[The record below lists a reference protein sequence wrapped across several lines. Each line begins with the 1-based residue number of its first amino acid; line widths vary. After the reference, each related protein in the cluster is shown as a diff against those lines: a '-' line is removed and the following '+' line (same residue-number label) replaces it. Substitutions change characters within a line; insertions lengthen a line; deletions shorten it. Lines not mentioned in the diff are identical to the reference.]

1 MKWMIVTDSSCDLT
15 GLDTGSADISYES
28 VPFVLNIDNRDFVDD
43 LSLSVSDM
51 VDAME
56 ASSASHSACP
66 SPNAWEEKFQQA
78 EQVIAMTISGR
89 LSGSYNSAMVGKAM
103 ALEKHPEKKIEVIDS
118 LSTGPKL
125 VLLVQ
130 HALRLIQEQVSFEKI
145 CASCRELASSG
156 RTIFT
161 LSSFH
166 NLVQNG
172 RVSKI
177 AGFLAGKLGI
187 RVIGVG
193 SPEGEIQLKEL
204 MRGEQRTLKKILKD
218 MEENGYAGGKM
229 SISHC
234 LNLPMAEMLKSMIL
248 SRWQN
253 AEIELLPTRGLDSYY
268 AERSGLIICYPAFA
282 G

>member
-15 GLDTGSADISYES
+15 SLDTGSSDIGFDT
-28 VPFVLNIDNRDFVDD
+28 VPFVLNIDGKDFVDHPE
-43 LSLSVSDM
+43 LSVPEM

-66 SPNAWEEKFQQA
+66 SPSAWEELFRKA
-78 EQVIAMTISGR
+78 DHVIAMTISGR
-89 LSGSYNSAMVGKAM
+89 LSGSYNSAMVGKSM
-103 ALEKHPEKKIEVIDS
+103 TLEKDPEKKIEVIDS

-130 HALRLIQEQVSFEKI
+130 SALRQIQNQIPFESL
-145 CASCRELASSG
+145 CAACRSQAESI

-204 MRGEQRTLKKILKD
+204 MRGEQRTLKKIIKD
-218 MEENGYAGGKM
+218 MEENRYNGAEM
-229 SISHC
+229 AISHC
-234 LNLPMAEMLKSMIL
+234 MNEPMANSLKEMIL
-248 SRWQN
+248 SRWKDAKIQ
-253 AEIELLPTRGLDSYY
+253 ILPTRGLDSYY
-268 AERSGLIICYPAFA
+268 AERSGLIISYPASV
-282 G
+282 

>member
-1 MKWMIVTDSSCDLT
+1 MKWMIVADSSCDLT
-15 GLDTGSADISYES
+15 SMETGSKDIEFDT
-28 VPFVLNIDNRDFVDD
+28 VPFTMTVDGKDFVDHP
-43 LSLSVSDM
+43 SLDTAEL

-56 ASSASHSACP
+56 AASSSRSACP
-66 SPNAWEEKFQQA
+66 SPAAWDDLYRKA
-78 EQVIAMTISGR
+78 DHVIALTISGR
-89 LSGSYNSAMVGKAM
+89 LSGSYNSAMAGRAM
-103 ALEKHPEKKIEVIDS
+103 TLESHPEKKIEVIDS

-125 VLLVQ
+125 VMLAQ
-130 HALRLIQEQVSFEKI
+130 SALRRIQAGASFDTI
-145 CASCRELASSG
+145 CAFCRKQAETC

-172 RVSKI
+172 RVSKF

-204 MRGEQRTLKKILKD
+204 MRGEQRTLKKIVKD
-218 MEENGYAGGKM
+218 LEENHFTGEEV

-234 LNLPMAEMLKSMIL
+234 QNELMAQALKKMIL
-248 SRWQN
+248 FHWEKAKVQ
-253 AEIELLPTRGLDSYY
+253 ILPTRGLDSYY
-268 AERSGLIICYPAFA
+268 AERSGLIICYPTVS
-282 G
+282 

>member
-1 MKWMIVTDSSCDLT
+1 MKTMIVTDSSCDLMS
-15 GLDTGSADISYES
+15 LETGSPEIGFDT
-28 VPFVLNIDNRDFVDD
+28 VPFVMNIAGRDFVDD
-43 LSLSVSDM
+43 ENLAVPAM

-56 ASSASHSACP
+56 AADASHSACP
-66 SPNAWEEKFQQA
+66 SPAAWQEMFEQA
-78 EQVIAMTISGR
+78 DQVIAMTISGR
-89 LSGSYNSAMVGKAM
+89 LSGSYNSAMTGKAM
-103 ALEKHPEKKIEVIDS
+103 ALEDHPEKKIEVIDS

-125 VLLVQ
+125 VMLVQ
-130 HALRLIQEQVSFEKI
+130 GALKQLQNQVPFDKVVS
-145 CASCRELASSG
+145 SCREMASSA

-193 SPEGEIQLKEL
+193 SREGEIQLKEL
-204 MRGEQRTLKKILKD
+204 MRGEQRTLKKIIKD
-218 MEENGYAGGKM
+218 MDENGYQGSSM

-234 LNLPMAEMLKSMIL
+234 MNESMAQSLKQMIQA
-248 SRWQN
+248 RWESAKVQ
-253 AEIELLPTRGLDSYY
+253 ILPTRGLDSYY
-268 AERSGLIICYPAFA
+268 AERSGLIICYPTA